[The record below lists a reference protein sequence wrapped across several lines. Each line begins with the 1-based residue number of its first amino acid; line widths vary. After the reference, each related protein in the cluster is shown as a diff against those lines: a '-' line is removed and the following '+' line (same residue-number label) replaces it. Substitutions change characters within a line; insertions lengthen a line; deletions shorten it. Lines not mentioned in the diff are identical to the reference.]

1 MQLAALPENLHKEA
15 PLHTKLFFFLQCSHE
30 IVNIKSYINAYHKLK
45 ISSHFL
51 VPKKLGPMWCNA
63 FHLL

>member
-15 PLHTKLFFFLQCSHE
+15 PLHTKLFFFLQCSLE
-30 IVNIKSYINAYHKLK
+30 IVNLKSYINAYHKQK
-45 ISSHFL
+45 ISSPL
-51 VPKKLGPMWCNA
+51 VSKKLDPLWCNA

>member
-15 PLHTKLFFFLQCSHE
+15 SLHTKLFFLQCSFE
-30 IVNIKSYINAYHKLK
+30 IVNLKSYINAYYKLK
-45 ISSHFL
+45 ISSPL
-51 VPKKLGPMWCNA
+51 VSKKLGPLWCNA

>member
-15 PLHTKLFFFLQCSHE
+15 PEHTKLFFFLQWSLE
-30 IVNIKSYINAYHKLK
+30 IVNPKSYINAYYKLK
-45 ISSHFL
+45 ISSHL
-51 VPKKLGPMWCNA
+51 VSKKLGPLWCNA